1 MLHNYSSY
9 TNGTKDD
16 TVICKSASRPRR
28 SDVMRTCSFS
38 GTDSRYQYSALQD
51 RPRPQYKS
59 VLLQQHVVRPSLV
72 NMSHDS
78 QIILPTQP
86 LISDPRRSQTY
97 HDFSDVLPQPEIT
110 LDLTTSD
117 EVEVDKG
124 TSQPGLGPRLRVSHI
139 IQCLNQS
146 ILSGRNPLD
155 STHSHLLFSLH
166 SELNFSNAEYNT
178 LQQLTGDF
186 CASIEQRQNMP
197 QSNTKET
204 REIELVWGCDYEMVN
219 CQPIHALKGTPTA
232 NYAQLVFRT
241 RLLPPQSCHQ
251 EKENALLKVIR
262 FEI

>member
-1 MLHNYSSY
+1 
-9 TNGTKDD
+9 
-16 TVICKSASRPRR
+16 
-28 SDVMRTCSFS
+28 MRTCSFS

-59 VLLQQHVVRPSLV
+59 LLLQQQHVVRPSLV

-97 HDFSDVLPQPEIT
+97 HDFSNVLPQVEISP
-110 LDLTTSD
+110 DLTSSD

-124 TSQPGLGPRLRVSHI
+124 TSQPGLRPKLRVSHI

-146 ILSGRNPLD
+146 ILSGQNPLD

-186 CASIEQRQNMP
+186 CASIDQRQNMT

-204 REIELVWGCDYEMVN
+204 RDMELVWGCDYEMIN
-219 CQPIHALKGTPTA
+219 CQPIHAIQGTPTT

-262 FEI
+262 CEIH